1 MFLKHPC
8 LVWAVGLFFVSL
20 VGGCAAD
27 PGTPDYS
34 SQVGIRERVAGV
46 AVDPFPPIAPDPY
59 QPGDERLSVGYFY
72 EGGRS
77 ETIPINTVTT
87 NYFIFVIDEN
97 TPVQTL
103 TYSQDPSIDRLEGL
117 ESTKITLND
126 QSFWGGGI
134 IWTQPI
140 DLSDWTTM
148 YVGFKSSD
156 DSFARFNITLQW
168 QDGRPPNV
176 PPPDPARSLNLDPR
190 AYGYTNDGEWHF
202 LRIPLQDAID
212 RGFDPSNTRSP
223 FIIGGGTRN
232 PGDVLLVD
240 NLYFTKE

>member
-1 MFLKHPC
+1 MFLKQPR
-8 LVWAVGLFFVSL
+8 LIWAAGLLAFGL
-20 VGGCAAD
+20 VGACTAD
-27 PGTPDYS
+27 LGTPDYS
-34 SQVGIRERVAGV
+34 SQDGLREQVDGV
-46 AVDPFPPIAPDPY
+46 IEPFPPIAPDPY
-59 QPGDERLSVGYFY
+59 QPGDERLSLGYFY

-77 ETIPINTVTT
+77 ETIEVNGVTT

-97 TPVQTL
+97 TPIQTL
-103 TYSQDPSIDRLEGL
+103 TYSQDPWPDRLEGL
-117 ESTKITLND
+117 ESTKITLNP
-126 QSFWGGGI
+126 QPFWGGGI
-134 IWTQPI
+134 VWTLPL
-140 DLSDWTTM
+140 DLSGWTTM

-156 DSFARFNITLQW
+156 ESFARFDITLQW

-176 PPPDPARSLNLDPR
+176 PPPDPRAVALDPR

-223 FIIGGGTRN
+223 FIIGGPTRRA
-232 PGDVLLVD
+232 GDILLVD